1 MAADNV
7 VECLARLA
15 GLVWQAESAG
25 WRTLMKLGQL
35 GGGEQ
40 AGVIDAGEEQK
51 QLQPANDWG
60 ETGWERREME
70 RMMIDRAGWAAGL

>member
-25 WRTLMKLGQL
+25 WRVLMKLGQL
-35 GGGEQ
+35 GVGEQ

-60 ETGWERREME
+60 ETGW
-70 RMMIDRAGWAAGL
+70 

>member
-35 GGGEQ
+35 GG
-40 AGVIDAGEEQK
+40 
-51 QLQPANDWG
+51 
-60 ETGWERREME
+60 R
-70 RMMIDRAGWAAGL
+70 

>member
-7 VECLARLA
+7 VRCLARLA

-25 WRTLMKLGQL
+25 WRMLMNLGQL

-40 AGVIDAGEEQK
+40 AGVIEAGEEQK
-51 QLQPANDWG
+51 QLQPANDW
-60 ETGWERREME
+60 ERLVGRGG
-70 RMMIDRAGWAAGL
+70 RWRG